1 MQIAFFAANVTGVSL
16 TAYLLLQFF
25 VREREREHARS
36 ERLLLNVLPAPVAI
50 RLKRDEGAIGRSV
63 RRGYRAFR

>member
-1 MQIAFFAANVTGVSL
+1 MQIVFFAGNVTGVSL

-50 RLKRDEGAIGRSV
+50 RLKRDEGVIADGSTR
-63 RRGYRAFR
+63 